1 MKTLPPEAEMYQAL
15 LRRDRGYDG
24 IFVVGVKTTGIF
36 CRATCFAR
44 KPRRENVEYFATAS
58 EALLAGYR
66 PCRRCRPL
74 DNGEQPPQWVESL
87 RRRVDRAPTARVS
100 DADLRAMSIDPHRA
114 RRYFKR
120 HYGMTFHAYHRA
132 RRMGM
137 ALREV
142 RAGRDLTEV
151 GFRHGYGSPSGFRYA
166 FARVFGGPPGRH
178 RQAGCLYVRWLDTP
192 LGALVAVAGDDGL
205 CLLEFVDRRGLET
218 QISTLR
224 RRLDGAI
231 VPGRNAHLDAIAV
244 QVGRYFEGTLMR
256 FTVALVMPGTPFQE
270 AVWRRLLQIPYGH
283 TSTYSQLANELDRPG
298 ASRAVGRANG
308 DNRLAIVVPCHRV
321 VRADGNLCGYGGGL
335 WRKKWLLDH
344 ERGVRIQESGF
355 RS

>member
-1 MKTLPPEAEMYQAL
+1 
-15 LRRDRGYDG
+15 
-24 IFVVGVKTTGIF
+24 
-36 CRATCFAR
+36 
-44 KPRRENVEYFATAS
+44 
-58 EALLAGYR
+58 
-66 PCRRCRPL
+66 
-74 DNGEQPPQWVESL
+74 
-87 RRRVDRAPTARVS
+87 
-100 DADLRAMSIDPHRA
+100 
-114 RRYFKR
+114 
-120 HYGMTFHAYHRA
+120 
-132 RRMGM
+132 MGM

-166 FARVFGGPPGRH
+166 FTRVFGGPPGRH

-192 LGALVAVAGDDGL
+192 LGAMVAVAGDDGL
-205 CLLEFVDRRGLET
+205 SMLEYVDRRGLQT

-231 VPGRNAHLDAIAV
+231 VPGRNAHLDAIAD
-244 QVGRYFEGTLMR
+244 QVDRYFAGTLTR
-256 FTVALVMPGTPFQE
+256 FTVPLVMPGTPFQD

-344 ERGVRIQESGF
+344 ERGVRVQESGF

>member
-1 MKTLPPEAEMYQAL
+1 MKTLPSEAEMYQAL
-15 LRRDRGYDG
+15 RRRDRGYDG

-36 CRATCFAR
+36 CRPTCFAR
-44 KPRRENVEYFATAS
+44 KPLPENVEYFASAN

-142 RAGRDLTEV
+142 RDGRDLTEV
-151 GFRHGYGSPSGFRYA
+151 GFRHGYGSASGFRYA

-178 RQAGCLYVRWLDTP
+178 RQAGCLYARWLDTP
-192 LGALVAVAGDDGL
+192 LGAMVAVAGDDGL
-205 CLLEFVDRRGLET
+205 CLLEFVDRRGLQT

-224 RRLDGAI
+224 RRLNGAI
-231 VPGRNAHLDAIAV
+231 VPGRNAHLDAIAD
-244 QVGRYFEGTLMR
+244 QVGRYFEGTLKR
-256 FTVALVMPGTPFQE
+256 FTVPLVMPGTPFQV
-270 AVWRRLLQIPYGH
+270 AVWRRLQQITYGH

-335 WRKKWLLDH
+335 WRKKWLLEH
-344 ERGVRIQESGF
+344 ERGLIQHREH
-355 RS
+355 